1 LDIAITGAG
10 GFIGRALSQSLN
22 ADGHRV
28 IEVTRSAAR
37 GNQLHWDPQA
47 SSIDASGLEGI
58 HAVVHLAG
66 EPIAAR
72 PWTKAQRA
80 RIADSRR
87 KGTTLL
93 ATTLAGLADPPAT
106 LISGS
111 AIGFYGERGDTILS
125 EHAEPG
131 TDFLAEVCTAW
142 EHATVPARDAGIRVC
157 HLRTGIVLD
166 QGGGALAKMIT
177 PFRFGLGGK
186 AGKGQAWMSWI
197 SLRDEVRAIRFALD
211 TATLNG
217 PLNLTAPNPVRNVDF
232 TAALGAALHKPTR
245 LSIPSAIRHVP
256 LGVGDLFDNLL
267 FTSIRAVPKAL
278 TDSGFRFEHETIDSA
293 LAAATA
299 KD

>member
-1 LDIAITGAG
+1 MEVAITGAG
-10 GFIGRALSQSLN
+10 GFIGRALARSLES
-22 ADGHRV
+22 DGHRV
-28 IEVTRSAAR
+28 LRVPR
-37 GNQLHWDPQA
+37 PF
-47 SSIDASGLEGI
+47 DASGFEGLD
-58 HAVVHLAG
+58 AVVHLAG

-80 RIADSRR
+80 RIAESRS
-87 KGTTLL
+87 KGTELL
-93 ATTLAGLADPPAT
+93 ANALAGLADPPAS

-111 AIGFYGERGDTILS
+111 AIGYYGERGDDILY
-125 EHAEPG
+125 EDANAG
-131 TDFLAEVCTAW
+131 TDFLAGVCTAW
-142 EHATVPARDAGIRVC
+142 EQATAPAVAAGIRVC

-166 QGGGALAKMIT
+166 SSGGALAKMIK
-177 PFRFGLGGK
+177 PFKLGLGGN